1 LYNRFTYLS
10 QYVEYKDAD
19 GVVPYAAVSLLNKR
33 DNEDES
39 GVFPL

>member
-1 LYNRFTYLS
+1 LYKRFTYLS
-10 QYVEYKDAD
+10 QYSVYKDAE
-19 GVVPYAAVSLLNKR
+19 GAVPYAAGSLLNKR